1 MPRNFLSNASVPG
14 DPRLEVLFIQR
25 RPAGAQVS
33 IERLF
38 EQVRAALGREISWET
53 HVSPFASRGLLPR
66 LRNLWAA
73 WQAGRGRICHI
84 AGDVHYLA
92 LALPGNQLVLTIHD
106 CAILHRLR
114 GWRREVVR
122 CLWFAWPVRR
132 AAVVTTISEAT
143 REDLCRWI
151 SPDLHHKV
159 RVIPNCVRSE
169 FVATPKEWDTGSP
182 VFLQVGTGW
191 NKNLQRVAEA
201 MRGLACRLWIVGPV
215 DELQRAFLESC
226 GLDYK
231 CLGRLG
237 DDELLHAYQHCDA
250 LVFASLF
257 EGFGLPILEAQAT
270 GRPVITSQRSSM
282 PEAAG
287 DGALLVD
294 PEDVASIRAAVE
306 RVMADSSLRLSLV
319 ERGFQN
325 VRRFQPAAVAA
336 AYEAIYR
343 ELADRPNHRVQS

>member
-1 MPRNFLSNASVPG
+1 
-14 DPRLEVLFIQR
+14 
-25 RPAGAQVS
+25 
-33 IERLF
+33 
-38 EQVRAALGREISWET
+38 
-53 HVSPFASRGLLPR
+53 
-66 LRNLWAA
+66 
-73 WQAGRGRICHI
+73 
-84 AGDVHYLA
+84 VHYLA
-92 LALPGNQLVLTIHD
+92 LALPGDQLVLTIHD

-132 AAVVTTISEAT
+132 AALVTTISEAT

-159 RVIPNCVRSE
+159 RVIPNCVRNE
-169 FVATPKEWDTGSP
+169 FVATPKEWDTRSP

-215 DELQRAFLESC
+215 DDLQRAFLESC

-287 DGALLVD
+287 DGALFVD

-306 RVMADSSLRLSLV
+306 RVMADSGLRLSLV

-343 ELADRPNHRVQS
+343 ELEDRPNHRVQP